1 MAAGLYAQ
9 SPPSSGPISRSDLR
23 GLPVRQVRVL
33 GNTSVSTA
41 VILNSVR
48 THEGDK
54 FDPDTVQEDY
64 QRIYSLKKFSN
75 VEPKVELTD
84 MGGGAVGVI
93 VTFIVTEQKQIR
105 SIAYRG
111 NF

>member
-1 MAAGLYAQ
+1 MSPSALQRICVVLLMVGQLVPMPAGLYAQ
-9 SPPSSGPISRSDLR
+9 TIPSTGPVSRSDLR
-23 GLPVRQVRVL
+23 GLPVKQVRVL

-64 QRIYSLKKFSN
+64 QRIYGLKKFSN
-75 VEPKVELTD
+75 VEPKVELT
-84 MGGGAVGVI
+84 
-93 VTFIVTEQKQIR
+93 
-105 SIAYRG
+105 
-111 NF
+111 